1 MKLPQDSFNSQESI
15 DGSAKN
21 ANFVRP
27 TQKLWLKGALILALS
42 PTDLVIPVC
51 QSRTYGQGLPPV
63 MLNFLKPKMSR
74 IESGLVNFQKTG
86 SDRTRGVLPKKS

>member
-27 TQKLWLKGALILALS
+27 TQKLWLKGALIPALS

-51 QSRTYGQGLPPV
+51 QSRA
-63 MLNFLKPKMSR
+63 
-74 IESGLVNFQKTG
+74 
-86 SDRTRGVLPKKS
+86 

>member
-1 MKLPQDSFNSQESI
+1 MKLPQVSLNSQESI
-15 DGSAKN
+15 DGSMKN
-21 ANFVRP
+21 ANSARP

-51 QSRTYGQGLPPV
+51 QSRANGQGLPPV
-63 MLNFLKPKMSR
+63 MLNLQKSKMSI